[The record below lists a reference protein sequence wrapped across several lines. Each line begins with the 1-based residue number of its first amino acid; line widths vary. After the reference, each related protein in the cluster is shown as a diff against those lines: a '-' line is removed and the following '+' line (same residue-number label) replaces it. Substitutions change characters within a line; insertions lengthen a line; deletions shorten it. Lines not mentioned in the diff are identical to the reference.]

1 MEKIL
6 NLKYLEDLRIEWTPA
21 YEPYYQIPD
30 YLTAVGLQF
39 EHLNRLELKISSIES
54 PLDYKIVEC
63 LKYFKNLKFLNLFV
77 KINFKNY
84 EISDKQLEESEDKKR
99 PKITSFLFK
108 DCKQLT
114 HICLYFHSINDEFFE
129 DIDLHLPQLKHLN
142 TSVCDITDRA
152 LHSLTKL
159 KKLEKIKFIR
169 YLRPYH
175 CFKYPFITDKGVCD
189 LINNCSQL
197 KSINFSII
205 SSLCYLDSNTK
216 IYAQN
221 IINDLIAL
229 ALRKPKIYFNHYF
242 KNFDTYLDLH
252 KDYYIIPKNLQ
263 LLPLF
268 RDI

>member
-1 MEKIL
+1 M
-6 NLKYLEDLRIEWTPA
+6 DWTPA
-21 YEPYYQIPD
+21 LEPLNQIPE
-30 YLTAVGLQF
+30 YLTAIGLQF
-39 EHLNRLELKISSIES
+39 EHLNRLELKISLIES
-54 PLDYKIVEC
+54 PFDYKVVES

-77 KINFKNY
+77 RINFKDY
-84 EISDKQLEESEDKKR
+84 KLSEKELQESEDKKR

-142 TSVCDITDRA
+142 ATVWEITDRT

-159 KKLEKIKFIR
+159 KKLEKIKLIR
-169 YLRPYH
+169 YIRSSH
-175 CFKYPFITDKGVCD
+175 CFKCPFFTDKGVCH

-197 KSINFSII
+197 KSIYFKLDSN
-205 SSLCYLDSNTK
+205 LCYTNCNTK

-221 IINDLIAL
+221 IVNDLIAL

-242 KNFDTYLDLH
+242 KDYDKKYFGFD
-252 KDYYIIPKNLQ
+252 KNNYIIPKNLQ
-263 LLPLF
+263 ILPLF
-268 RDI
+268 RDM